1 MTIGRVVVRRLAAGV
16 LTLLV
21 VSGVVFAAGLLLP
34 GDAARAVLGRT
45 ATPERLEALRQQMH
59 LDDPPLGRY
68 WSWIGDLATGNLGDS
83 VITQQPVTQL
93 IGERATNSVLLMVL
107 AALVATPLS
116 ILLGTWSA
124 LRRDRLA
131 DHATSLGTLVLAS
144 LPEFVTG
151 VVLLF
156 LFSTVVFRWFP
167 AVTDA
172 TRPVLEQPAVLVL
185 PTVTLVLAVSPY
197 ITRMMR
203 ATMLEVLDSEYVHQA
218 RLKGV
223 PERTVLLRH
232 ALPNSIGPVAQ
243 VVALQ
248 LAWLAGGIVL
258 VETLFAYPGIGEGIF
273 QAVDNRDIPTLQALV
288 MLVAAFYVV
297 VNLLADVIG
306 VLANPR
312 LRAGA
317 R

>member
-1 MTIGRVVVRRLAAGV
+1 MGRVVVRRLAAGV